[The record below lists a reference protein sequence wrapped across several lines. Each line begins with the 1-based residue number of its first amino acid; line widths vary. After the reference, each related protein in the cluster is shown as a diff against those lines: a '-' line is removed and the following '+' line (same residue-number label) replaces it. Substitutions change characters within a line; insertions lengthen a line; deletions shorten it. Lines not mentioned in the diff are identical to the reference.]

1 MKEVL
6 IHGGSDEAYDRSVF
20 FARRLAECFG
30 TRLHIL
36 STVDEP
42 LSAGWTAEVSAD
54 RIPEVHLAIEEEARE
69 RLGQLIPDE
78 ERERLGIEL
87 VIATGPAGTE
97 IVRYTKTHGIDLAI
111 IQARRGESSA
121 VDIARTVLED
131 GQCALVVLR

>member
-6 IHGGSDEAYDRSVF
+6 IHGGSDEVYDRSVF

-36 STVDEP
+36 YTVEEP

-54 RIPEVHLAIEEEARE
+54 RIPEVHQAIEEEARE

-78 ERERLGIEL
+78 EQEKLGIEL
-87 VIATGPAGTE
+87 VIATGQAGPE
-97 IVRYTKTHGIDLAI
+97 IVRYTKDHSIDLAI
-111 IQARRGESSA
+111 IQARSGDSA
-121 VDIARTVLED
+121 TVDLARTVLEESE
-131 GQCALVVLR
+131 CALVVLR